1 MCLCFVC
8 LIEMVEKSKAWKLCR
23 MTFLEA
29 SAMSSALYPPAGVPR
44 LTIQIDNCH
53 DESDSCNVAF
63 LTTEFTRRCD
73 MVLTKASLQFAGV
86 RFDLSRHTETYGC
99 FMSLTMIETFNS
111 KTTTNQA

>member
-1 MCLCFVC
+1 M
-8 LIEMVEKSKAWKLCR
+8 IEMVEKSKAWKLCR

-44 LTIQIDNCH
+44 PTIQIDKCH
-53 DESDSCNVAF
+53 DESDFCSEAI
-63 LTTEFTRRCD
+63 LTTELARRCD

-111 KTTTNQA
+111 KTITNQA